1 MIKSMKKKQHHHIV
15 KKLLLTI
22 LCCCLA
28 CGTVASAET
37 PYKTY
42 TVDGYG
48 YVLETQSAYNP
59 LSAITKVGETSFV
72 TPVDMAISK
81 EGNLY
86 IADSGAH
93 VILVSN
99 LEGEQVAVIGEG
111 ILQTPTGVY
120 VTEDGTVYVAD
131 KDAKKVFVFDKAGNV
146 VAEYGKPDSP
156 IYGNNMDFKPIKVVA
171 NKTGTMYII
180 CEGNMN
186 GIVQLSPVEGGSF
199 LGYFGTNYTSLSPF
213 QMLQRLILTD
223 AQRAQMLSNI
233 PSTPTN
239 LHIDESG
246 LIYTVTQGD
255 KDMSLKKLNIAG
267 KNLLDSDPYYADLP
281 AAVTTGNYNNIF
293 VADSDGYIYEYNEE
307 GELLF
312 MFGGRDDGRQRI
324 GLCNKVEAI
333 AVDSADRIYLLDS
346 DKKQIHIFEPTEFTN
361 LLHESLYLFSKGQ
374 YTASKEPL
382 SKVLQMN
389 SMFDYANQ
397 AMGRAYLQEENYTEA
412 LKYFKLAKNFDG
424 YSDAYW
430 EVRNIWIRN
439 YLFPVLAIIVILAA
453 AIHMYRNWKRK
464 KQAGS
469 MEQAGRKES
478 VLAAQLKYSLYF
490 MRHPLDGCYGV
501 KREGKASY
509 LCANILLAAF
519 ILLSIIEKYFSGFLV
534 KTVREGRYDLV
545 TDIGSVLII
554 FIGLTLCNY
563 LVVTI
568 NEGEAFFKEL
578 YCAYAYCLT
587 PFIVM
592 KPFVVII
599 SNVLT
604 YNEVFLITF
613 ANIIMWVWVVV
624 LVLLT
629 IKEIN
634 NFTVGETAK
643 AIALTAFTVLIM
655 ALLISIIY
663 VLFKQV
669 IDFVITVVREVV
681 YRIGN

>member
-1 MIKSMKKKQHHHIV
+1 MKKLRRIFAM
-15 KKLLLTI
+15 LL
-22 LCCCLA
+22 CLVMMA
-28 CGTVASAET
+28 GMTASAET

-59 LSAITKVGETSFV
+59 LAAITKVGETAFV
-72 TPVDMAISK
+72 SPMDMAIGK

-86 IADSGAH
+86 IADAGAH
-93 VILVSN
+93 VILICSRD
-99 LEGEQVAVIGEG
+99 GEQIGSIGEG

-131 KDAKKVFVFDKAGNV
+131 KDAKKVFVFDAQGNV
-146 VAEYGKPDSP
+146 TAEYGKPDSP
-156 IYGNNMDFKPIKVVA
+156 IYGNSMDFKPTKVVA

-213 QMLQRLILTD
+213 QMIQRVILTD

-239 LHIDESG
+239 LHIDDTG

-255 KDMSLKKLNIAG
+255 KETSLKKLNIAG

-281 AAVTTGNYNNIF
+281 AAVTTGNYNNIL
-293 VADSDGYIYEYNEE
+293 VADSDGYIYEYNED

-312 MFGGRDDGRQRI
+312 MFGGRDDGRQRV

-333 AVDSADRIYLLDS
+333 AVDEDDRIYLLDS

-374 YTASKEPL
+374 YTQSKEPL

-397 AMGRAYLQEENYTEA
+397 AMGHAYLQEENYEQA
-412 LKYFKLAKNFDG
+412 LKYFRLAKSFEG
-424 YSDAYW
+424 YSDAFW

-439 YLFPVLAIIVILAA
+439 YLVAAVLAIAAVIVLIRGGKSL
-453 AIHMYRNWKRK
+453 YRK
-464 KQAGS
+464 KYANHPTTQTG
-469 MEQAGRKES
+469 EHILLG
-478 VLAAQLKYSLYF
+478 QLRYSLYF
-490 MRHPLDGCYGV
+490 MRHPMDGCYGV
-501 KREGKASY
+501 KKEGKNSWW
-509 LCANILLAAF
+509 CANILLGTF
-519 ILLSIIEKYFSGFLV
+519 ILISILEKYCSGFLV
-534 KTVREGRYDLV
+534 KTVREGRYDLI
-545 TDIGSVLII
+545 TDIGKVLVI
-554 FIGLTLCNY
+554 FIGLTACNY

-568 NEGEAFFKEL
+568 HEGEGFFKDL

-587 PFIVM
+587 PYIVI
-592 KPFVVII
+592 KPFVILL

-604 YNEVFLITF
+604 YNEVFLISF
-613 ANIIMWVWVVV
+613 ANIIVWTWVVI
-624 LVLLT
+624 LILLT
-629 IKEIN
+629 LKEIN

-643 AIALTAFTVLIM
+643 ALAITAFTVLILT
-655 ALLISIIY
+655 LLVCIIY
-663 VLFKQV
+663 VLFSQV

>member
-1 MIKSMKKKQHHHIV
+1 MKKLRRIFAM
-15 KKLLLTI
+15 LL
-22 LCCCLA
+22 CLVMMA
-28 CGTVASAET
+28 GMTASAET

-59 LSAITKVGETSFV
+59 LAAITKVGETAFV
-72 TPVDMAISK
+72 SPMDMAIGK
-81 EGNLY
+81 DGNLY
-86 IADSGAH
+86 IADAGAH
-93 VILVSN
+93 VILICSRD
-99 LEGEQVAVIGEG
+99 GEQVGSIGEG

-131 KDAKKVFVFDKAGNV
+131 KDAKKVFVFDAQGNV
-146 VAEYGKPDSP
+146 TAEYGKPDSP
-156 IYGNNMDFKPIKVVA
+156 IYGNSMDFKPTKVVA

-213 QMLQRLILTD
+213 QMIQRVILTD

-239 LHIDESG
+239 LHIDDTG

-255 KDMSLKKLNIAG
+255 KETSLKKLNIAG
-267 KNLLDSDPYYADLP
+267 KNLLDSDPYYADLL
-281 AAVTTGNYNNIF
+281 AAVTTGNYNNIL
-293 VADSDGYIYEYNEE
+293 VADSDGYIYEYNED

-312 MFGGRDDGRQRI
+312 MFGGRDDGRQRV

-333 AVDSADRIYLLDS
+333 AVDEDDRIYLLDS

-374 YTASKEPL
+374 YTQSKEPL

-397 AMGRAYLQEENYTEA
+397 AMGHAYLQEENYEQA
-412 LKYFKLAKNFDG
+412 LKYFRLAKSFEG
-424 YSDAYW
+424 YSDAFW

-439 YLFPVLAIIVILAA
+439 YLVAAVLAIAAVIVLIRGGKSL
-453 AIHMYRNWKRK
+453 YRK
-464 KQAGS
+464 KYANRPTTQTG
-469 MEQAGRKES
+469 EHILLG
-478 VLAAQLKYSLYF
+478 QLRYSLYF
-490 MRHPLDGCYGV
+490 MRHPMDGCYGV
-501 KREGKASY
+501 KKEGKNSWW
-509 LCANILLAAF
+509 CANILLGTF
-519 ILLSIIEKYFSGFLV
+519 ILISILEKYCSGFLV
-534 KTVREGRYDLV
+534 KTVREGRYDLI
-545 TDIGSVLII
+545 TDIGKVLVI
-554 FIGLTLCNY
+554 FIGLTACNY

-568 NEGEAFFKEL
+568 HEGEGFFKDL

-587 PFIVM
+587 PYIVI
-592 KPFVVII
+592 KPFVILL

-604 YNEVFLITF
+604 YNEVFLISF
-613 ANIIMWVWVVV
+613 ANIIVWTWVV
-624 LVLLT
+624 
-629 IKEIN
+629 IK
-634 NFTVGETAK
+634 
-643 AIALTAFTVLIM
+643 
-655 ALLISIIY
+655 
-663 VLFKQV
+663 
-669 IDFVITVVREVV
+669 
-681 YRIGN
+681 GNQ

>member
-1 MIKSMKKKQHHHIV
+1 MKKLRRIFAM
-15 KKLLLTI
+15 LL
-22 LCCCLA
+22 CLVMMA
-28 CGTVASAET
+28 GMTVSAET

-42 TVDGYG
+42 TIDGYG

-59 LSAITKVGETSFV
+59 LAAITKVGETAFV
-72 TPVDMAISK
+72 SPMDMAIGK

-86 IADSGAH
+86 IADAGAH
-93 VILVSN
+93 VILICSR
-99 LEGEQVAVIGEG
+99 EGEQVGSIGEG

-131 KDAKKVFVFDKAGNV
+131 KDAKKVFVFDAQGNV
-146 VAEYGKPDSP
+146 TAEYGKPDSP
-156 IYGNNMDFKPIKVVA
+156 IYGNSMDFKPTKVVA

-213 QMLQRLILTD
+213 QMIQRVILTD

-239 LHIDESG
+239 LHIDDTG

-255 KDMSLKKLNIAG
+255 KDTSLKKLNIAG

-281 AAVTTGNYNNIF
+281 AAVSTGNYNNIL
-293 VADSDGYIYEYNEE
+293 VADSDGYIYEYNED

-312 MFGGRDDGRQRI
+312 MFGGRDDGRQRV

-333 AVDSADRIYLLDS
+333 AVDEDDRIYLLDS

-374 YTASKEPL
+374 YTQSKEPL

-397 AMGRAYLQEENYTEA
+397 AMGHAYLQEENYEQA
-412 LKYFKLAKNFDG
+412 LKYFRLAKSFEG
-424 YSDAYW
+424 YSDAFW
-430 EVRNIWIRN
+430 EVRNIWLRN
-439 YLFPVLAIIVILAA
+439 YLVAAVLAIAAVIVLIRGGKSL
-453 AIHMYRNWKRK
+453 YRK
-464 KQAGS
+464 KYADHPATQTG
-469 MEQAGRKES
+469 EHILWG
-478 VLAAQLKYSLYF
+478 QLRYSLYF
-490 MRHPLDGCYGV
+490 MRHPMDGCYGV
-501 KREGKASY
+501 KKEGKNSWW
-509 LCANILLAAF
+509 CANILLGTF
-519 ILLSIIEKYFSGFLV
+519 ILISILEKYCSGFLV
-534 KTVREGRYDLV
+534 KTVREGRYDLI
-545 TDIGSVLII
+545 TDIGKVLVI
-554 FIGLTLCNY
+554 FIGLTACNY

-568 NEGEAFFKEL
+568 NEGEGFFKDL

-587 PFIVM
+587 PYIVI
-592 KPFVVII
+592 KPFVILL

-613 ANIIMWVWVVV
+613 ANIIVWTWVVI
-624 LVLLT
+624 LILLT
-629 IKEIN
+629 LKEIN

-643 AIALTAFTVLIM
+643 ALAITAFTVLILT
-655 ALLISIIY
+655 LLVCIIY
-663 VLFKQV
+663 VLFSQV

>member
-1 MIKSMKKKQHHHIV
+1 MKKLRRIFAM
-15 KKLLLTI
+15 LL
-22 LCCCLA
+22 CLVMMA
-28 CGTVASAET
+28 GMTASAET

-59 LSAITKVGETSFV
+59 LAAITKVGETAFV
-72 TPVDMAISK
+72 SPMDMAIGK
-81 EGNLY
+81 DGNLY
-86 IADSGAH
+86 IADAGAH
-93 VILVSN
+93 VILICSRD
-99 LEGEQVAVIGEG
+99 GEQVGSIGEG

-131 KDAKKVFVFDKAGNV
+131 KDAKKVFVFDAQGNV
-146 VAEYGKPDSP
+146 TAEYGKPDSP
-156 IYGNNMDFKPIKVVA
+156 IYGNSMDFKPTKVVA

-213 QMLQRLILTD
+213 QMIQRVILTD

-239 LHIDESG
+239 LHIDDTG

-255 KDMSLKKLNIAG
+255 KETSLKKLNIAG

-281 AAVTTGNYNNIF
+281 AAVTTGNYNNIL
-293 VADSDGYIYEYNEE
+293 VADSDGYIYEYNED

-312 MFGGRDDGRQRI
+312 MFGGRDDGRQRV

-333 AVDSADRIYLLDS
+333 AVDEDDRIYLLDS

-374 YTASKEPL
+374 YTQSKEPL
-382 SKVLQMN
+382 SKVQQMN

-397 AMGRAYLQEENYTEA
+397 AMGHAYLQEENYEQA
-412 LKYFKLAKNFDG
+412 LKYFRLAKSFEG
-424 YSDAYW
+424 YSDAFW

-439 YLFPVLAIIVILAA
+439 YLVAAVLAIAAVIVLIRGGKSL
-453 AIHMYRNWKRK
+453 YRK
-464 KQAGS
+464 KYANRATTQTG
-469 MEQAGRKES
+469 EHILLG
-478 VLAAQLKYSLYF
+478 QLRYSLYF
-490 MRHPLDGCYGV
+490 MRHPMDGCYGV
-501 KREGKASY
+501 KKEGKNSWW
-509 LCANILLAAF
+509 CANILLGTF
-519 ILLSIIEKYFSGFLV
+519 ILISILEKYCSGFLV
-534 KTVREGRYDLV
+534 KTVREGRYDLI
-545 TDIGSVLII
+545 TDIGKVLVI
-554 FIGLTLCNY
+554 FIGLTACNY

-568 NEGEAFFKEL
+568 HEGEGFFKDL

-587 PFIVM
+587 PYIVI
-592 KPFVVII
+592 KPFVILL

-604 YNEVFLITF
+604 YNEVFLISF
-613 ANIIMWVWVVV
+613 ANIIVWTWVVI
-624 LVLLT
+624 LILLT
-629 IKEIN
+629 LKEIN

-643 AIALTAFTVLIM
+643 ALAITAFTVLILT
-655 ALLISIIY
+655 LLACIIY
-663 VLFKQV
+663 VLFSQV

>member
-1 MIKSMKKKQHHHIV
+1 MKKLRRIFV
-15 KKLLLTI
+15 MLL
-22 LCCCLA
+22 CLVMMA
-28 CGTVASAET
+28 GMTASAET

-42 TVDGYG
+42 TIDGYG

-59 LSAITKVGETSFV
+59 LAAITKVGETAFV
-72 TPVDMAISK
+72 SPMDMAIGK

-86 IADSGAH
+86 IADAGAH
-93 VILVSN
+93 VILICSRD
-99 LEGEQVAVIGEG
+99 GEQIGSIGEG

-131 KDAKKVFVFDKAGNV
+131 KDAKKVFVFDAQGNV
-146 VAEYGKPDSP
+146 TAEYGKPDSP
-156 IYGNNMDFKPIKVVA
+156 IYGNSMDFKPTKVVA

-213 QMLQRLILTD
+213 QMIQRVILTD

-239 LHIDESG
+239 LHIDDTG

-255 KDMSLKKLNIAG
+255 KDTSLKKLNIAG

-281 AAVTTGNYNNIF
+281 AAVTTGNYNNIL
-293 VADSDGYIYEYNEE
+293 VADSDGYIYEYNED

-312 MFGGRDDGRQRI
+312 MFGGRDDGRQRV

-333 AVDSADRIYLLDS
+333 AVDEDDRIYLLDS

-374 YTASKEPL
+374 YTQSKEPL

-397 AMGRAYLQEENYTEA
+397 AMGHAYLQEENYEQA
-412 LKYFKLAKNFDG
+412 LKYFRLAKSFEG
-424 YSDAYW
+424 YSDAFW

-439 YLFPVLAIIVILAA
+439 YLVAAVLAIAAVIVLIRGGKSL
-453 AIHMYRNWKRK
+453 YRK
-464 KQAGS
+464 KYADHPATQTG
-469 MEQAGRKES
+469 EHILWG
-478 VLAAQLKYSLYF
+478 QLRYSLYF
-490 MRHPLDGCYGV
+490 MRHPMDGCYGV
-501 KREGKASY
+501 KKEGKNSWW
-509 LCANILLAAF
+509 CANILLGTF
-519 ILLSIIEKYFSGFLV
+519 VLISILEKYCSGFLV
-534 KTVREGRYDLV
+534 KTVREGRYDLI
-545 TDIGSVLII
+545 TDIGKVLVI
-554 FIGLTLCNY
+554 FIGLTACNY

-568 NEGEAFFKEL
+568 NEGEGFFKDL

-587 PFIVM
+587 PYIVI
-592 KPFVVII
+592 KPFVILL

-613 ANIIMWVWVVV
+613 ANIIVWTWVVI
-624 LVLLT
+624 LILLT
-629 IKEIN
+629 LKEIN

-643 AIALTAFTVLIM
+643 ALAITAFTVLILT
-655 ALLISIIY
+655 LLVCIIY
-663 VLFKQV
+663 VLFSQV

>member
-1 MIKSMKKKQHHHIV
+1 MKKLRRIFAM
-15 KKLLLTI
+15 LL
-22 LCCCLA
+22 CLVMMA
-28 CGTVASAET
+28 GMTASAET

-59 LSAITKVGETSFV
+59 LAAITKVGETAFV
-72 TPVDMAISK
+72 SPMDMAIGK
-81 EGNLY
+81 DGNLY
-86 IADSGAH
+86 IADAGAH
-93 VILVSN
+93 VILICSRD
-99 LEGEQVAVIGEG
+99 GEQVGSIGEG

-131 KDAKKVFVFDKAGNV
+131 KDAKKVFVFDAQGNV
-146 VAEYGKPDSP
+146 TAEYGKPDSP
-156 IYGNNMDFKPIKVVA
+156 IYGNSMDFKPTKVVA

-213 QMLQRLILTD
+213 QMIQRVILTD

-239 LHIDESG
+239 LHIDDTG

-255 KDMSLKKLNIAG
+255 KETSLKKLNIAG

-281 AAVTTGNYNNIF
+281 AAVTTGNYNNIL
-293 VADSDGYIYEYNEE
+293 VADSDGYIYEYNED

-312 MFGGRDDGRQRI
+312 MFGGRDDGRQRV

-333 AVDSADRIYLLDS
+333 AVDEDDRIYLLDS

-374 YTASKEPL
+374 YTQSKEPL

-397 AMGRAYLQEENYTEA
+397 AMGHAYIQEENYEQA
-412 LKYFKLAKNFDG
+412 LKYFRLAKSFEG
-424 YSDAYW
+424 YSDAFW

-439 YLFPVLAIIVILAA
+439 YLVAAVLAIAAVIVLIRGGKSL
-453 AIHMYRNWKRK
+453 YRK
-464 KQAGS
+464 KYANRPTTQTG
-469 MEQAGRKES
+469 EHILLG
-478 VLAAQLKYSLYF
+478 QLRYSLYF
-490 MRHPLDGCYGV
+490 MRHPMDGCYGV
-501 KREGKASY
+501 KKEGKNSWW
-509 LCANILLAAF
+509 CANILLGTF
-519 ILLSIIEKYFSGFLV
+519 ILISILEKYCSGFLV
-534 KTVREGRYDLV
+534 KTVREGRYDLI
-545 TDIGSVLII
+545 TDIGKVLVI
-554 FIGLTLCNY
+554 FIGLTACNY

-568 NEGEAFFKEL
+568 HEGEGFFKDL

-587 PFIVM
+587 PYIVI
-592 KPFVVII
+592 KPFVILL

-604 YNEVFLITF
+604 YNEVFLISF
-613 ANIIMWVWVVV
+613 ANIIVWTWVVI
-624 LVLLT
+624 LILLT
-629 IKEIN
+629 LKEIN

-643 AIALTAFTVLIM
+643 ALAITAFTVLILT
-655 ALLISIIY
+655 LLVCIIY
-663 VLFKQV
+663 VLFSQV

>member
-1 MIKSMKKKQHHHIV
+1 MKKIRRIFAM
-15 KKLLLTI
+15 LL
-22 LCCCLA
+22 CLVMMA
-28 CGTVASAET
+28 GMTASAET

-59 LSAITKVGETSFV
+59 LAAITKVGETAFV
-72 TPVDMAISK
+72 SPMDMAIGK

-86 IADSGAH
+86 IADAGAH
-93 VILVSN
+93 VILICSRD
-99 LEGEQVAVIGEG
+99 GEQVGTIGEG

-131 KDAKKVFVFDKAGNV
+131 KDAKKVFVFDAQGNV
-146 VAEYGKPDSP
+146 TAEYGKPDSP
-156 IYGNNMDFKPIKVVA
+156 IYGNSMDFKPTKVVA

-213 QMLQRLILTD
+213 QMIQRVILTD

-239 LHIDESG
+239 LHIDDTG

-255 KDMSLKKLNIAG
+255 KETSLKKLNIAG

-281 AAVTTGNYNNIF
+281 AAVTTGNYNNIL
-293 VADSDGYIYEYNEE
+293 VADSDGYIYEYNED

-312 MFGGRDDGRQRI
+312 MFGGRDDGRQRV

-333 AVDSADRIYLLDS
+333 AVDEDDRIYLLDS

-361 LLHESLYLFSKGQ
+361 LLHEALYLFSKGQ
-374 YTASKEPL
+374 YTQSKEPL

-397 AMGRAYLQEENYTEA
+397 AMGHAYLQEENYEQA
-412 LKYFKLAKNFDG
+412 LKYFRLAKSFEG
-424 YSDAYW
+424 YSDAFW

-439 YLFPVLAIIVILAA
+439 YLVAAVLVIAAVIVLIRGGKSL
-453 AIHMYRNWKRK
+453 YRK
-464 KQAGS
+464 KYANRPTTQTG
-469 MEQAGRKES
+469 EHILLG
-478 VLAAQLKYSLYF
+478 QLRYSLYF
-490 MRHPLDGCYGV
+490 MRHPMDGCYGV
-501 KREGKASY
+501 KKEGKNSWW
-509 LCANILLAAF
+509 CANILLGTF
-519 ILLSIIEKYFSGFLV
+519 ILISILEKYCSGFLV
-534 KTVREGRYDLV
+534 KTVREGRYDLI
-545 TDIGSVLII
+545 TDIGKVLVI
-554 FIGLTLCNY
+554 FIGLTACNY

-568 NEGEAFFKEL
+568 HEGEGFFKDL

-587 PFIVM
+587 PYIVI
-592 KPFVVII
+592 KPFVILL

-604 YNEVFLITF
+604 YNEVFLISF
-613 ANIIMWVWVVV
+613 ANIIVWTWVVI
-624 LVLLT
+624 LILLT
-629 IKEIN
+629 LKEIN

-643 AIALTAFTVLIM
+643 ALAITAFTVLILT
-655 ALLISIIY
+655 LLVCIIY
-663 VLFKQV
+663 VLFSQV

>member
-1 MIKSMKKKQHHHIV
+1 MKKLRRIFAM
-15 KKLLLTI
+15 LL
-22 LCCCLA
+22 CLVMMA
-28 CGTVASAET
+28 GMTASAET

-59 LSAITKVGETSFV
+59 LATITKVGETAFV
-72 TPVDMAISK
+72 SPMDMAIGK
-81 EGNLY
+81 DGNLY
-86 IADSGAH
+86 IADAGAH
-93 VILVSN
+93 VILICSRD
-99 LEGEQVAVIGEG
+99 GEQVGTIGEG

-131 KDAKKVFVFDKAGNV
+131 KDAKKVFVFDAQGNV
-146 VAEYGKPDSP
+146 TAEYGKPDSP
-156 IYGNNMDFKPIKVVA
+156 IYGNSMDFKPTKVVA

-213 QMLQRLILTD
+213 QMIQRVILTD

-239 LHIDESG
+239 LHIDDTG

-255 KDMSLKKLNIAG
+255 KETSLKKLNIAG

-281 AAVTTGNYNNIF
+281 AAVTTGNYNNIL
-293 VADSDGYIYEYNEE
+293 VADSDGYIYEYNED

-312 MFGGRDDGRQRI
+312 MFGGRDDGRQRV

-333 AVDSADRIYLLDS
+333 AVDEDDRIYLLDS

-374 YTASKEPL
+374 YTQSKEPL

-397 AMGRAYLQEENYTEA
+397 AMGHAYLQEENYEQA
-412 LKYFKLAKNFDG
+412 LKYFRLAKSFEG
-424 YSDAYW
+424 YSDAFW

-439 YLFPVLAIIVILAA
+439 YLVAAVLAIAAVIVLIRGGKSL
-453 AIHMYRNWKRK
+453 YRK
-464 KQAGS
+464 KYANRPTTQTG
-469 MEQAGRKES
+469 EHILLG
-478 VLAAQLKYSLYF
+478 QLRYSLYF
-490 MRHPLDGCYGV
+490 MRHPMDGCYGV
-501 KREGKASY
+501 KKEGKNSWW
-509 LCANILLAAF
+509 CANILLGTF
-519 ILLSIIEKYFSGFLV
+519 ILISILEKYCSGFLV
-534 KTVREGRYDLV
+534 KTVREGRYDLI
-545 TDIGSVLII
+545 TDIGKVLVI
-554 FIGLTLCNY
+554 FIGLTACNY

-568 NEGEAFFKEL
+568 HEGEGFFKDL

-587 PFIVM
+587 PYIVI
-592 KPFVVII
+592 KPFVILL

-604 YNEVFLITF
+604 YNEVFLISF
-613 ANIIMWVWVVV
+613 ANIIVWTWVVI
-624 LVLLT
+624 LILLT
-629 IKEIN
+629 LKEIN

-643 AIALTAFTVLIM
+643 ALAITAFTVLILT
-655 ALLISIIY
+655 LLVCIIY
-663 VLFKQV
+663 VLFSQV

>member
-1 MIKSMKKKQHHHIV
+1 MKKIRRIFAM
-15 KKLLLTI
+15 LL
-22 LCCCLA
+22 CLVMMA
-28 CGTVASAET
+28 GMTASAET

-59 LSAITKVGETSFV
+59 LAAITKVGETAFV
-72 TPVDMAISK
+72 SPMDMAIGK

-86 IADSGAH
+86 IADAGAH
-93 VILVSN
+93 VILICSRD
-99 LEGEQVAVIGEG
+99 GEQVGTIGEG

-131 KDAKKVFVFDKAGNV
+131 KDAKKVFVFDAQGNV
-146 VAEYGKPDSP
+146 TAEYGKPDSP
-156 IYGNNMDFKPIKVVA
+156 IYGNSMDFKPTKVVA

-213 QMLQRLILTD
+213 QMIQRVILTD

-239 LHIDESG
+239 LHIDDTG

-255 KDMSLKKLNIAG
+255 KETSLKKLNIAG

-281 AAVTTGNYNNIF
+281 AAVTTGNYNNIL
-293 VADSDGYIYEYNEE
+293 VADSDGYIYEYNED

-312 MFGGRDDGRQRI
+312 MFGGRDDGRQRV

-333 AVDSADRIYLLDS
+333 AVDEDDRIYLLDS

-374 YTASKEPL
+374 YTQSKEPL

-397 AMGRAYLQEENYTEA
+397 AMGHAYLQEENYEQA
-412 LKYFKLAKNFDG
+412 LKYFRLAKSFEG
-424 YSDAYW
+424 YSDAFW

-439 YLFPVLAIIVILAA
+439 YLVAAVLAIAAVIVLIRGGKSL
-453 AIHMYRNWKRK
+453 YRK
-464 KQAGS
+464 KYANRPTTQTG
-469 MEQAGRKES
+469 EHILLG
-478 VLAAQLKYSLYF
+478 QLRYSLYF
-490 MRHPLDGCYGV
+490 MRHPMDGCYGV
-501 KREGKASY
+501 KKEGKNSWW
-509 LCANILLAAF
+509 CANILLGTF
-519 ILLSIIEKYFSGFLV
+519 ILISILEKYCSGFLV
-534 KTVREGRYDLV
+534 KTVREGRYDLI
-545 TDIGSVLII
+545 TDIGKVLVI
-554 FIGLTLCNY
+554 FIGLTACNY

-568 NEGEAFFKEL
+568 HEGEGFFKDL

-587 PFIVM
+587 PYIVI
-592 KPFVVII
+592 KPFVILL

-604 YNEVFLITF
+604 YNEVFLISF
-613 ANIIMWVWVVV
+613 ANIIVWTWVVI
-624 LVLLT
+624 LILLT
-629 IKEIN
+629 LKEIN

-643 AIALTAFTVLIM
+643 ALAITAFTVLILT
-655 ALLISIIY
+655 LLVCIIY
-663 VLFKQV
+663 VLFSQV

>member
-1 MIKSMKKKQHHHIV
+1 MKKLRRIFAM
-15 KKLLLTI
+15 LL
-22 LCCCLA
+22 CLVMMA
-28 CGTVASAET
+28 GMTASAET

-59 LSAITKVGETSFV
+59 LAAITKVGETAFV
-72 TPVDMAISK
+72 SPMDMAIGK
-81 EGNLY
+81 DGNLY
-86 IADSGAH
+86 IADAGAH
-93 VILVSN
+93 VILICSRD
-99 LEGEQVAVIGEG
+99 GEQVGSIGEG

-131 KDAKKVFVFDKAGNV
+131 KDAQKVFVFDAQGNV
-146 VAEYGKPDSP
+146 TAEYGKPDSP
-156 IYGNNMDFKPIKVVA
+156 IYGNSMDFKPTKVVA

-213 QMLQRLILTD
+213 QMIQRVILTD

-239 LHIDESG
+239 LHIDDTG

-255 KDMSLKKLNIAG
+255 KETSLKKLNIAG

-281 AAVTTGNYNNIF
+281 AAVTTGNYNNIL
-293 VADSDGYIYEYNEE
+293 VADSDGYIYEYNED

-312 MFGGRDDGRQRI
+312 MFGGRDDGRQRV

-333 AVDSADRIYLLDS
+333 AVDEDDRIYLLDS

-374 YTASKEPL
+374 YTQSKEPL

-397 AMGRAYLQEENYTEA
+397 AMGHAYLQEENYEQA
-412 LKYFKLAKNFDG
+412 LKYFRLAKSFEG
-424 YSDAYW
+424 YSDAFW

-439 YLFPVLAIIVILAA
+439 YLVAAVLAIAAVIVLIRGGKSL
-453 AIHMYRNWKRK
+453 YRK
-464 KQAGS
+464 KYANRPTTQTG
-469 MEQAGRKES
+469 EHILLG
-478 VLAAQLKYSLYF
+478 QLRYSLYF
-490 MRHPLDGCYGV
+490 MRHPMDGCYGV
-501 KREGKASY
+501 KKEGKNSWW
-509 LCANILLAAF
+509 CANILLGTF
-519 ILLSIIEKYFSGFLV
+519 ILISILEKYCSGFLV
-534 KTVREGRYDLV
+534 KTVREGRYDLI
-545 TDIGSVLII
+545 TDIGKVLVI
-554 FIGLTLCNY
+554 FIGLTACNY

-568 NEGEAFFKEL
+568 HEGEGFFKDL

-587 PFIVM
+587 PYIVI
-592 KPFVVII
+592 KPFVILL

-604 YNEVFLITF
+604 YNEVFLISF
-613 ANIIMWVWVVV
+613 ANIIVWTWVVI
-624 LVLLT
+624 LILLT
-629 IKEIN
+629 LKEIN

-643 AIALTAFTVLIM
+643 ALAITAFTVLILT
-655 ALLISIIY
+655 LLVCIIY
-663 VLFKQV
+663 VLFSQV

>member
-1 MIKSMKKKQHHHIV
+1 MKKLRRIFAM
-15 KKLLLTI
+15 LL
-22 LCCCLA
+22 CLVMMA
-28 CGTVASAET
+28 GMTASAET

-59 LSAITKVGETSFV
+59 LAAITKVGETAFV
-72 TPVDMAISK
+72 SPMDMAIGK
-81 EGNLY
+81 DGNLY
-86 IADSGAH
+86 IADAGAH
-93 VILVSN
+93 VILICSRD
-99 LEGEQVAVIGEG
+99 GEQVGSIGEG
-111 ILQTPTGVY
+111 VLQTPTGVY

-131 KDAKKVFVFDKAGNV
+131 KDAKKVFVFDAQGNV
-146 VAEYGKPDSP
+146 TAEYGKPDSP
-156 IYGNNMDFKPIKVVA
+156 IYGNSMDFKPTKVVA

-213 QMLQRLILTD
+213 QMIQRVILTD

-239 LHIDESG
+239 LHIDDTG

-255 KDMSLKKLNIAG
+255 KETSLKKLNIAG

-281 AAVTTGNYNNIF
+281 AAVTTGNYNNIL
-293 VADSDGYIYEYNEE
+293 VADSDGYIYEYNED

-312 MFGGRDDGRQRI
+312 MFGGRDDGRQRV

-333 AVDSADRIYLLDS
+333 AVDEDDRIYLLDS

-374 YTASKEPL
+374 YTQSKEPL

-397 AMGRAYLQEENYTEA
+397 AMGHAYLQEENYEQA
-412 LKYFKLAKNFDG
+412 LKYFRLAKSFEG
-424 YSDAYW
+424 YSDAFW

-439 YLFPVLAIIVILAA
+439 YLVAAVLAIAAVIVLIRAGKSL
-453 AIHMYRNWKRK
+453 YRK
-464 KQAGS
+464 KYANRPTTQTG
-469 MEQAGRKES
+469 EHILLG
-478 VLAAQLKYSLYF
+478 QLRYSLYF
-490 MRHPLDGCYGV
+490 MRHPMDGCYGV
-501 KREGKASY
+501 KKEGKNSWW
-509 LCANILLAAF
+509 CANILLGTF
-519 ILLSIIEKYFSGFLV
+519 ILFSILEKYCSGFLV
-534 KTVREGRYDLV
+534 KTVREGRYDLI
-545 TDIGSVLII
+545 TDIGKVLVI
-554 FIGLTLCNY
+554 FIGLTACNY

-568 NEGEAFFKEL
+568 HEGEGFFKDL

-587 PFIVM
+587 PYIVI
-592 KPFVVII
+592 KPFVILL

-604 YNEVFLITF
+604 YNEVFLISF
-613 ANIIMWVWVVV
+613 ANIIVWTWVVI
-624 LVLLT
+624 LILLT
-629 IKEIN
+629 LKEIN

-643 AIALTAFTVLIM
+643 ALAITAFTVLILT
-655 ALLISIIY
+655 LLVCIIY
-663 VLFKQV
+663 VLFSQV

>member
-1 MIKSMKKKQHHHIV
+1 MKKLRRIFV
-15 KKLLLTI
+15 MLL
-22 LCCCLA
+22 CLVMMA
-28 CGTVASAET
+28 GMTASAET

-42 TVDGYG
+42 TIDGYG

-59 LSAITKVGETSFV
+59 LAAITKVGETAFV
-72 TPVDMAISK
+72 SPMDMAIGK

-86 IADSGAH
+86 IADAGAH
-93 VILVSN
+93 VILICSR
-99 LEGEQVAVIGEG
+99 EGEQVGSIGEG

-131 KDAKKVFVFDKAGNV
+131 KDAKKVFVFDAQGNV
-146 VAEYGKPDSP
+146 TAEYGKPDSP
-156 IYGNNMDFKPIKVVA
+156 IYGNSMDFKPTKVVA

-213 QMLQRLILTD
+213 QMIQRVILTD

-239 LHIDESG
+239 LHIDDTG

-255 KDMSLKKLNIAG
+255 KDTSLKKLNIAG

-281 AAVTTGNYNNIF
+281 AAVTTGNYNNIL
-293 VADSDGYIYEYNEE
+293 VADSDGYIYEYNED

-312 MFGGRDDGRQRI
+312 MFGGRDDGRQRV

-333 AVDSADRIYLLDS
+333 VVDEDDRIYLLDS

-374 YTASKEPL
+374 YTQSKEPL

-397 AMGRAYLQEENYTEA
+397 AMGHAYLQEENYEQA
-412 LKYFKLAKNFDG
+412 LKYFRLAKSFEG
-424 YSDAYW
+424 YSDAFW

-439 YLFPVLAIIVILAA
+439 YLVAAVLAITAVVVLIRGGKSL
-453 AIHMYRNWKRK
+453 YRK
-464 KQAGS
+464 KYADHPATQTG
-469 MEQAGRKES
+469 EHILWG
-478 VLAAQLKYSLYF
+478 QLRYSLYF
-490 MRHPLDGCYGV
+490 MRHPMDGCYGV
-501 KREGKASY
+501 KKEGKNSWW
-509 LCANILLAAF
+509 CANILLGTF
-519 ILLSIIEKYFSGFLV
+519 ILISILEKYCSGFLV
-534 KTVREGRYDLV
+534 KTVREGRYDLI
-545 TDIGSVLII
+545 TDIGKVLVI
-554 FIGLTLCNY
+554 FIGLTACNY

-568 NEGEAFFKEL
+568 NEGEGFFKDL

-587 PFIVM
+587 PYIVI
-592 KPFVVII
+592 KPFVILL

-613 ANIIMWVWVVV
+613 ANIIVWTWVVI
-624 LVLLT
+624 LILLT
-629 IKEIN
+629 LKEIN

-643 AIALTAFTVLIM
+643 ALAITAFTVLILT
-655 ALLISIIY
+655 LLVCIIY
-663 VLFKQV
+663 VLFSQV

-681 YRIGN
+681 Y

>member
-1 MIKSMKKKQHHHIV
+1 MKKLRRIFAM
-15 KKLLLTI
+15 LL
-22 LCCCLA
+22 CLVMMA
-28 CGTVASAET
+28 GMTASAET

-59 LSAITKVGETSFV
+59 LAAITKVGETAFV
-72 TPVDMAISK
+72 SPMDMAIGK
-81 EGNLY
+81 DGNLY
-86 IADSGAH
+86 IADAGAH
-93 VILVSN
+93 VILICSRD
-99 LEGEQVAVIGEG
+99 GEQVGSIGEG
-111 ILQTPTGVY
+111 VLQTPTGVY

-131 KDAKKVFVFDKAGNV
+131 KDAKKVFVFDAQGNV
-146 VAEYGKPDSP
+146 TAEYGKPDSP
-156 IYGNNMDFKPIKVVA
+156 IYGNSMDFKPTKVVA

-213 QMLQRLILTD
+213 QMIQRVILTD

-239 LHIDESG
+239 LHIDDTG

-255 KDMSLKKLNIAG
+255 KETSLKKLNIAG

-281 AAVTTGNYNNIF
+281 AAVTTGNYNNIL
-293 VADSDGYIYEYNEE
+293 VADSDGYIYEYNED

-312 MFGGRDDGRQRI
+312 MFGGRDDGRQRV

-333 AVDSADRIYLLDS
+333 AVDEDDRIYLLDS

-374 YTASKEPL
+374 YTQSKEPL

-397 AMGRAYLQEENYTEA
+397 AMGHAYLQEENYEQA
-412 LKYFKLAKNFDG
+412 LKYFRLAKSFEG
-424 YSDAYW
+424 YSDAFW

-439 YLFPVLAIIVILAA
+439 YLVAAVLAIAAVIVLIRGGKSL
-453 AIHMYRNWKRK
+453 YRK
-464 KQAGS
+464 KYANRPTTQTG
-469 MEQAGRKES
+469 EHILLG
-478 VLAAQLKYSLYF
+478 QLRYSLYF
-490 MRHPLDGCYGV
+490 MRHPMDGCYGV
-501 KREGKASY
+501 KKEGKNSWW
-509 LCANILLAAF
+509 CANILLGTF
-519 ILLSIIEKYFSGFLV
+519 ILFSILEKYCSGFLV
-534 KTVREGRYDLV
+534 KTVREGRYDLI
-545 TDIGSVLII
+545 TDIGKVLVI
-554 FIGLTLCNY
+554 FIGLTACNY

-568 NEGEAFFKEL
+568 HEGEGFFKDL

-587 PFIVM
+587 PYIVI
-592 KPFVVII
+592 KPFVILL

-604 YNEVFLITF
+604 YNEVFLISF
-613 ANIIMWVWVVV
+613 ANIIVWTWVVI
-624 LVLLT
+624 LILLT
-629 IKEIN
+629 LKEIN

-643 AIALTAFTVLIM
+643 ALAITAFTVLILT
-655 ALLISIIY
+655 LLVCIIY
-663 VLFKQV
+663 VLFSQV

>member
-1 MIKSMKKKQHHHIV
+1 MKKLRRIFAM
-15 KKLLLTI
+15 LL
-22 LCCCLA
+22 CLVMMA
-28 CGTVASAET
+28 GMTASAET

-59 LSAITKVGETSFV
+59 LAAITKVGETAFV
-72 TPVDMAISK
+72 SPMDMAIGK
-81 EGNLY
+81 DGNLY
-86 IADSGAH
+86 IADAGAH
-93 VILVSN
+93 VILICSRD
-99 LEGEQVAVIGEG
+99 GEQVGSIGEG

-131 KDAKKVFVFDKAGNV
+131 KDAKKVFVFDAQGNV
-146 VAEYGKPDSP
+146 TVEYGKPDSP
-156 IYGNNMDFKPIKVVA
+156 IYGNSMDFKPTKVVA

-213 QMLQRLILTD
+213 QMIQRVILTD

-239 LHIDESG
+239 LHIDDTG

-255 KDMSLKKLNIAG
+255 KETSLKKLNIAG

-281 AAVTTGNYNNIF
+281 AAVTTGNYNNIL
-293 VADSDGYIYEYNEE
+293 VADSDGYIYEYNED

-312 MFGGRDDGRQRI
+312 MFGGRDDGRQRV

-333 AVDSADRIYLLDS
+333 AVDEDDRIYLLDS

-374 YTASKEPL
+374 YTQSKEPL

-397 AMGRAYLQEENYTEA
+397 AMGHAYLQEENYEQA
-412 LKYFKLAKNFDG
+412 LKYFRLAKSFEG
-424 YSDAYW
+424 YSDAFW

-439 YLFPVLAIIVILAA
+439 YLVAAVLAIAVVIVLIRGGKSL
-453 AIHMYRNWKRK
+453 YRK
-464 KQAGS
+464 KYANRPTTQTG
-469 MEQAGRKES
+469 EHILLG
-478 VLAAQLKYSLYF
+478 QLRYSLYF
-490 MRHPLDGCYGV
+490 MRHPMDGCYGV
-501 KREGKASY
+501 KKEDKNSWW
-509 LCANILLAAF
+509 CANILLGTF
-519 ILLSIIEKYFSGFLV
+519 ILISILEKYCSGFLV
-534 KTVREGRYDLV
+534 KTVREGRYDLI
-545 TDIGSVLII
+545 TDIGKVLVI
-554 FIGLTLCNY
+554 FIGLTACNY

-568 NEGEAFFKEL
+568 HEGEGFFKDL

-587 PFIVM
+587 PYIVI
-592 KPFVVII
+592 KPFVILL

-604 YNEVFLITF
+604 YNEVFLISF
-613 ANIIMWVWVVV
+613 ANIIVWTWVV
-624 LVLLT
+624 LLILLT
-629 IKEIN
+629 LKEIN

-643 AIALTAFTVLIM
+643 ALAITAFTVLILT
-655 ALLISIIY
+655 LLVCIIY
-663 VLFKQV
+663 VLFSQV

>member
-1 MIKSMKKKQHHHIV
+1 MKKLRRIFAM
-15 KKLLLTI
+15 LL
-22 LCCCLA
+22 CLVMMA
-28 CGTVASAET
+28 GMTASAET

-59 LSAITKVGETSFV
+59 LAAITKVGETAFV
-72 TPVDMAISK
+72 SPMDMAIGK
-81 EGNLY
+81 DGNLY
-86 IADSGAH
+86 IADAGAH
-93 VILVSN
+93 VILICSRD
-99 LEGEQVAVIGEG
+99 GEQVGSIGEG

-120 VTEDGTVYVAD
+120 VTEDGTVYAAD
-131 KDAKKVFVFDKAGNV
+131 KDAKKVFVFDAQGNV
-146 VAEYGKPDSP
+146 TVEYGKPDSP
-156 IYGNNMDFKPIKVVA
+156 IYGNSMDFKPTKVVA

-213 QMLQRLILTD
+213 QMIQRVILTD

-239 LHIDESG
+239 LHIDDTG

-255 KDMSLKKLNIAG
+255 KETSLKKLNIAG

-281 AAVTTGNYNNIF
+281 AAVTTGNYNNIL
-293 VADSDGYIYEYNEE
+293 VADSDGYIYEYNED

-312 MFGGRDDGRQRI
+312 MFGGRDDGRQRV

-333 AVDSADRIYLLDS
+333 AVDEDDRIYLLDS

-374 YTASKEPL
+374 YTQSKEPL

-397 AMGRAYLQEENYTEA
+397 AMGHAYLQEENYEQA
-412 LKYFKLAKNFDG
+412 LKYFRLAKSFEG
-424 YSDAYW
+424 YSDAFW

-439 YLFPVLAIIVILAA
+439 YLVAAVLAIAAVIVLIRGGKSL
-453 AIHMYRNWKRK
+453 YRK
-464 KQAGS
+464 KYANRPTTQTG
-469 MEQAGRKES
+469 EHILLG
-478 VLAAQLKYSLYF
+478 QLRYSLYF
-490 MRHPLDGCYGV
+490 MRHPMDGCYGV
-501 KREGKASY
+501 KKEGKNSWW
-509 LCANILLAAF
+509 CANILLGTF
-519 ILLSIIEKYFSGFLV
+519 ILISILEKYCSGFLV
-534 KTVREGRYDLV
+534 KTVREGRYDLI
-545 TDIGSVLII
+545 TDIGKVLVI
-554 FIGLTLCNY
+554 FIGLTACNY

-568 NEGEAFFKEL
+568 HEGEGFFKDL

-587 PFIVM
+587 PYIVI
-592 KPFVVII
+592 KPFVILL

-604 YNEVFLITF
+604 YNEVFLISF
-613 ANIIMWVWVVV
+613 ANIIVWTWVVI
-624 LVLLT
+624 LILLT
-629 IKEIN
+629 LKEIN

-643 AIALTAFTVLIM
+643 ALAITAFTVLILT
-655 ALLISIIY
+655 LLVCIIY
-663 VLFKQV
+663 VLFSQV

>member
-1 MIKSMKKKQHHHIV
+1 MKKLRRIFAM
-15 KKLLLTI
+15 LL
-22 LCCCLA
+22 CLVMMA
-28 CGTVASAET
+28 GMTASAET

-59 LSAITKVGETSFV
+59 LAAITKVGETAFV
-72 TPVDMAISK
+72 APMDMAIGK
-81 EGNLY
+81 DGNLY
-86 IADSGAH
+86 IADAGAH
-93 VILVSN
+93 VILICSRD
-99 LEGEQVAVIGEG
+99 GEQVGSIGEG

-120 VTEDGTVYVAD
+120 VTEEGTVYVAD
-131 KDAKKVFVFDKAGNV
+131 KDAKKVFVFDAQGNV
-146 VAEYGKPDSP
+146 TAEYGKPDSP
-156 IYGNNMDFKPIKVVA
+156 IYGNSMDFKPTKVVA

-213 QMLQRLILTD
+213 QMIQRVILTD

-239 LHIDESG
+239 LHIDDTG

-255 KDMSLKKLNIAG
+255 KETSLKKLNIAG

-281 AAVTTGNYNNIF
+281 AAVSTGNYNNIL
-293 VADSDGYIYEYNEE
+293 VADSDGYIYEYNED

-312 MFGGRDDGRQRI
+312 MFGGRDDGRQRV

-333 AVDSADRIYLLDS
+333 AVDEDDRIYLLDS

-374 YTASKEPL
+374 YTQSKEPL

-397 AMGRAYLQEENYTEA
+397 AMGHAYLQEENYEQA
-412 LKYFKLAKNFDG
+412 LKYFRLAKSFEG
-424 YSDAYW
+424 YSDAFW

-439 YLFPVLAIIVILAA
+439 YLVAAVLAIAAVIVLIRGGKSL
-453 AIHMYRNWKRK
+453 YRK
-464 KQAGS
+464 KYANHPTTQTG
-469 MEQAGRKES
+469 EHILLG
-478 VLAAQLKYSLYF
+478 QLRYSLYF
-490 MRHPLDGCYGV
+490 MRHPMDGCYGV
-501 KREGKASY
+501 KKEGKNSWW
-509 LCANILLAAF
+509 CANILLGTF
-519 ILLSIIEKYFSGFLV
+519 ILISILEKYCSGFLV
-534 KTVREGRYDLV
+534 KTVREGRYDLI
-545 TDIGSVLII
+545 TDIGKVLVI
-554 FIGLTLCNY
+554 FIGLTACNY

-568 NEGEAFFKEL
+568 NEGEGFFKDL

-587 PFIVM
+587 HYIVI
-592 KPFVVII
+592 KPFVILL

-604 YNEVFLITF
+604 YNEVFLISF
-613 ANIIMWVWVVV
+613 ANIIVWTWVVI
-624 LVLLT
+624 LILLT
-629 IKEIN
+629 LKEIN

-643 AIALTAFTVLIM
+643 ALAITAFTVLILT
-655 ALLISIIY
+655 LLVCIIY
-663 VLFKQV
+663 VLFSQV

>member
-1 MIKSMKKKQHHHIV
+1 MKKLRRIFAM
-15 KKLLLTI
+15 LL
-22 LCCCLA
+22 CLVMMA
-28 CGTVASAET
+28 GMTASAET

-59 LSAITKVGETSFV
+59 LAAITKVGETAFV
-72 TPVDMAISK
+72 SPMDMAIGK
-81 EGNLY
+81 DGNLY
-86 IADSGAH
+86 IADAGAH
-93 VILVSN
+93 VILICSRD
-99 LEGEQVAVIGEG
+99 GEQVGSIGEG

-131 KDAKKVFVFDKAGNV
+131 KDAKKVFVFDAQGNV
-146 VAEYGKPDSP
+146 TAEYGKPDSP
-156 IYGNNMDFKPIKVVA
+156 IYGNSMDFKPTKVVA

-213 QMLQRLILTD
+213 QMIQRVILTD

-239 LHIDESG
+239 LHIDDTG

-255 KDMSLKKLNIAG
+255 KETSLKKLNIAG

-281 AAVTTGNYNNIF
+281 AAVTTGNYNNIL
-293 VADSDGYIYEYNEE
+293 VADSDGYIYEYNED

-312 MFGGRDDGRQRI
+312 MFGGRDDGRQRV

-333 AVDSADRIYLLDS
+333 AVDEDDRIYLLDS

-374 YTASKEPL
+374 YTQSKEPL

-397 AMGRAYLQEENYTEA
+397 AMGHAYLQEENYEQA
-412 LKYFKLAKNFDG
+412 LKYFRLAKSFEG
-424 YSDAYW
+424 YSDAFW

-439 YLFPVLAIIVILAA
+439 YLVAAVLAIAAVIVLIRGGKSL
-453 AIHMYRNWKRK
+453 YRK
-464 KQAGS
+464 KYANRATTQTG
-469 MEQAGRKES
+469 EHILLG
-478 VLAAQLKYSLYF
+478 QLRYSLYF
-490 MRHPLDGCYGV
+490 MRHPIDGCYGV
-501 KREGKASY
+501 KKEGKNSWW
-509 LCANILLAAF
+509 CANILLGTF
-519 ILLSIIEKYFSGFLV
+519 ILISILEKYCSGFLV
-534 KTVREGRYDLV
+534 KTVREGRYDLI
-545 TDIGSVLII
+545 TDIGKVLVI
-554 FIGLTLCNY
+554 FIGLTACNY

-568 NEGEAFFKEL
+568 HEGEGFFKDL

-587 PFIVM
+587 PYIVI
-592 KPFVVII
+592 KPFVILL

-604 YNEVFLITF
+604 YNEVFLISF
-613 ANIIMWVWVVV
+613 ANIIVWTWVVI
-624 LVLLT
+624 LILLT
-629 IKEIN
+629 LKEIN

-643 AIALTAFTVLIM
+643 ALAITAFTVLILT
-655 ALLISIIY
+655 LLVCIIY
-663 VLFKQV
+663 VLFSQV

>member
-1 MIKSMKKKQHHHIV
+1 MKKLRRIFAM
-15 KKLLLTI
+15 LL
-22 LCCCLA
+22 CLVMMA
-28 CGTVASAET
+28 GMTASAET

-59 LSAITKVGETSFV
+59 LAAITKVGETAFV
-72 TPVDMAISK
+72 SPMDMAIGK
-81 EGNLY
+81 DGNLY
-86 IADSGAH
+86 IADAGAH
-93 VILVSN
+93 VIMICSRD
-99 LEGEQVAVIGEG
+99 GEQVGSIGEG
-111 ILQTPTGVY
+111 VLQTPTGVY

-131 KDAKKVFVFDKAGNV
+131 KDAKKVFVFDAQGNV
-146 VAEYGKPDSP
+146 TAEYGKPDSP
-156 IYGNNMDFKPIKVVA
+156 IYGNSMDFKPTKVVA

-213 QMLQRLILTD
+213 QMIQRVILTD

-239 LHIDESG
+239 LHIDDTG

-255 KDMSLKKLNIAG
+255 KETSLKKLNIAG

-281 AAVTTGNYNNIF
+281 AAVTTGNYNNIL
-293 VADSDGYIYEYNEE
+293 VADSDGYIYEYNED

-312 MFGGRDDGRQRI
+312 MFGGRDDGRQRV

-333 AVDSADRIYLLDS
+333 AVDEDDRIYLLDS

-374 YTASKEPL
+374 YTQSKEPL

-397 AMGRAYLQEENYTEA
+397 AMGHAYLQEENYEQA
-412 LKYFKLAKNFDG
+412 LKYFRLAKSFEG
-424 YSDAYW
+424 YSDAFW

-439 YLFPVLAIIVILAA
+439 YLVAAVLAIAAVIVLIRGGKSL
-453 AIHMYRNWKRK
+453 YRK
-464 KQAGS
+464 KYANRPTTQTG
-469 MEQAGRKES
+469 EHILLG
-478 VLAAQLKYSLYF
+478 QLRYSLYF
-490 MRHPLDGCYGV
+490 MRHPMDGCYGV
-501 KREGKASY
+501 KKEGKNSWW
-509 LCANILLAAF
+509 CANILLGTF
-519 ILLSIIEKYFSGFLV
+519 ILISILEKYCSGFLV
-534 KTVREGRYDLV
+534 KTVREGRYDLI
-545 TDIGSVLII
+545 TDIGKVLVI
-554 FIGLTLCNY
+554 FIGLTACNY

-568 NEGEAFFKEL
+568 HEGEGFFKDL

-587 PFIVM
+587 PYIVI
-592 KPFVVII
+592 KPFVILL

-604 YNEVFLITF
+604 YNEVFLISF
-613 ANIIMWVWVVV
+613 ANIIVWTWVVI
-624 LVLLT
+624 LILLT
-629 IKEIN
+629 LKEIN

-643 AIALTAFTVLIM
+643 ALAITAFTVLILT
-655 ALLISIIY
+655 LLVCIIY
-663 VLFKQV
+663 VLFSQV

>member
-1 MIKSMKKKQHHHIV
+1 MKKLRRIFAM
-15 KKLLLTI
+15 LL
-22 LCCCLA
+22 CLVMMA
-28 CGTVASAET
+28 GMTASAET

-59 LSAITKVGETSFV
+59 LAAITKVGETAFIS
-72 TPVDMAISK
+72 PMDMAIGK
-81 EGNLY
+81 DGNLY
-86 IADSGAH
+86 IADAGAH
-93 VILVSN
+93 VILICSRD
-99 LEGEQVAVIGEG
+99 GEQVGSIGEG
-111 ILQTPTGVY
+111 VLQTPTGVY

-131 KDAKKVFVFDKAGNV
+131 KDAKKVFVFDAQGNV
-146 VAEYGKPDSP
+146 TAEYGKPDSP
-156 IYGNNMDFKPIKVVA
+156 IYGNSMDFKPTKVVA
-171 NKTGTMYII
+171 NKTGTMYVI

-213 QMLQRLILTD
+213 QMIQRVILTD

-239 LHIDESG
+239 LHIDDTG

-255 KDMSLKKLNIAG
+255 KETSLKKLNIAG

-281 AAVTTGNYNNIF
+281 AAVTTGNYNNIL
-293 VADSDGYIYEYNEE
+293 VADSDGYIYEYNED

-312 MFGGRDDGRQRI
+312 MFGGRDDGRQRV

-333 AVDSADRIYLLDS
+333 AVDEDDRIYLLDS

-374 YTASKEPL
+374 YTQSKEPL

-397 AMGRAYLQEENYTEA
+397 AMGHAYLQEENYEQA
-412 LKYFKLAKNFDG
+412 LKYFRLAKSFEG
-424 YSDAYW
+424 YSDAFW

-439 YLFPVLAIIVILAA
+439 YLVAAVLAIAAVIVLIRGGKSL
-453 AIHMYRNWKRK
+453 YRK
-464 KQAGS
+464 KYANRPTTQTG
-469 MEQAGRKES
+469 EHILLG
-478 VLAAQLKYSLYF
+478 QLRYSLYF
-490 MRHPLDGCYGV
+490 MRHPMDGCYGV
-501 KREGKASY
+501 KKEGKNSWW
-509 LCANILLAAF
+509 CANILLGTF
-519 ILLSIIEKYFSGFLV
+519 ILISILEKYCSGFLV
-534 KTVREGRYDLV
+534 KTVREGRYDLI
-545 TDIGSVLII
+545 TDIGKVLVI
-554 FIGLTLCNY
+554 FIGLTACNY

-568 NEGEAFFKEL
+568 HEGEGFFKDL

-587 PFIVM
+587 PYIVI
-592 KPFVVII
+592 KPFVILL

-604 YNEVFLITF
+604 YNEVFLISF
-613 ANIIMWVWVVV
+613 ANIIVWTWVVI
-624 LVLLT
+624 LILLT
-629 IKEIN
+629 LKEIN

-643 AIALTAFTVLIM
+643 ALAITAFTVLILT
-655 ALLISIIY
+655 LLVCIIY
-663 VLFKQV
+663 VLFSQV

>member
-1 MIKSMKKKQHHHIV
+1 MKKLRRIFAM
-15 KKLLLTI
+15 LL
-22 LCCCLA
+22 CLVMMA
-28 CGTVASAET
+28 GMTASAET

-59 LSAITKVGETSFV
+59 LAAITKVGETAFV
-72 TPVDMAISK
+72 SPMDMAIGK
-81 EGNLY
+81 DGNLY
-86 IADSGAH
+86 IADAGAH
-93 VILVSN
+93 VILICSRD
-99 LEGEQVAVIGEG
+99 GEQVGTIGEG

-131 KDAKKVFVFDKAGNV
+131 KDAKKVFVFDAQGNV
-146 VAEYGKPDSP
+146 TAEYGKPDSP
-156 IYGNNMDFKPIKVVA
+156 IYGNSMDFKPTKVVA

-213 QMLQRLILTD
+213 QMIQRVILTD

-239 LHIDESG
+239 LHIDDTG

-255 KDMSLKKLNIAG
+255 KETSLKKLNIAG

-281 AAVTTGNYNNIF
+281 AAVTTGNYNNIL
-293 VADSDGYIYEYNEE
+293 VADSDGYIYEYNED

-312 MFGGRDDGRQRI
+312 MFGGRDDGRQRV

-333 AVDSADRIYLLDS
+333 TVDEDDRIYLLDS

-374 YTASKEPL
+374 YTQSKEPL

-397 AMGRAYLQEENYTEA
+397 AMGHAYLQEENYEQA
-412 LKYFKLAKNFDG
+412 LKYFRLAKSFEG
-424 YSDAYW
+424 YSDAFW

-439 YLFPVLAIIVILAA
+439 YLVAAVLAIAAVIVLIRGGKSL
-453 AIHMYRNWKRK
+453 YRK
-464 KQAGS
+464 KYADHPATQTG
-469 MEQAGRKES
+469 EHILLG
-478 VLAAQLKYSLYF
+478 QLRYSLYF
-490 MRHPLDGCYGV
+490 MRHPMDGCYGV
-501 KREGKASY
+501 KKEGKNSWW
-509 LCANILLAAF
+509 CANILLGTF
-519 ILLSIIEKYFSGFLV
+519 ILISILEKYCSGFLV
-534 KTVREGRYDLV
+534 KTVREGRYDLI
-545 TDIGSVLII
+545 TDIGKVLVI
-554 FIGLTLCNY
+554 FIGLTACNY

-568 NEGEAFFKEL
+568 HEGEGFFKDL

-587 PFIVM
+587 PYIVI
-592 KPFVVII
+592 KPFVILL

-604 YNEVFLITF
+604 YNEVFLISF
-613 ANIIMWVWVVV
+613 ANIIVWTWVVI
-624 LVLLT
+624 LILLT
-629 IKEIN
+629 LKEIN

-643 AIALTAFTVLIM
+643 ALAITAFTVLILT
-655 ALLISIIY
+655 LLVCIIY
-663 VLFKQV
+663 VLFSQV

>member
-1 MIKSMKKKQHHHIV
+1 MKKLRRIFAM
-15 KKLLLTI
+15 LL
-22 LCCCLA
+22 CLVMMA
-28 CGTVASAET
+28 GMTVSAET

-42 TVDGYG
+42 TIDGYG

-59 LSAITKVGETSFV
+59 LAAITKVGETAFV
-72 TPVDMAISK
+72 SPMDMAIGK

-86 IADSGAH
+86 IADAGAH
-93 VILVSN
+93 VILICSR
-99 LEGEQVAVIGEG
+99 EGEQVGSIGEG

-131 KDAKKVFVFDKAGNV
+131 KDAKKVFVFDAQGNV
-146 VAEYGKPDSP
+146 TAEYGKPDSP
-156 IYGNNMDFKPIKVVA
+156 IYGNSMDFKPTKVVA

-213 QMLQRLILTD
+213 QMIQRVILTD

-239 LHIDESG
+239 LHIDDTG

-255 KDMSLKKLNIAG
+255 KDTSLKKLNIAG

-281 AAVTTGNYNNIF
+281 AAVSTGNYNNIL
-293 VADSDGYIYEYNEE
+293 VADSDGYIYEYNED

-312 MFGGRDDGRQRI
+312 MFGGRDDGIQRV

-333 AVDSADRIYLLDS
+333 AVDEDDRIYLLDS

-374 YTASKEPL
+374 YTQSKEPL

-397 AMGRAYLQEENYTEA
+397 AMGHAYLQEENYEQA
-412 LKYFKLAKNFDG
+412 LKYFRLAKSFEG
-424 YSDAYW
+424 YSDAFW

-439 YLFPVLAIIVILAA
+439 YLVAAVLAIAAVIVLIRGGKSL
-453 AIHMYRNWKRK
+453 YRK
-464 KQAGS
+464 KYADHPATQTG
-469 MEQAGRKES
+469 EHILWG
-478 VLAAQLKYSLYF
+478 QLRYSLYF
-490 MRHPLDGCYGV
+490 MRHPMDGCYGV
-501 KREGKASY
+501 KKEGKNSWW
-509 LCANILLAAF
+509 CANILLGTF
-519 ILLSIIEKYFSGFLV
+519 ILISILEKYCSGFLV
-534 KTVREGRYDLV
+534 KTVREGRYDLI
-545 TDIGSVLII
+545 TDIGKVLVI
-554 FIGLTLCNY
+554 FIGLTACNY

-568 NEGEAFFKEL
+568 NEGEGFFKDL

-587 PFIVM
+587 PYIVI
-592 KPFVVII
+592 KPFVILL

-613 ANIIMWVWVVV
+613 ANIIVWTWVVI
-624 LVLLT
+624 LILLT
-629 IKEIN
+629 LKEIN

-643 AIALTAFTVLIM
+643 ALAITAFTVLILT
-655 ALLISIIY
+655 LLVCIIY
-663 VLFKQV
+663 VLFSQV

>member
-1 MIKSMKKKQHHHIV
+1 MKKLRRIFAM
-15 KKLLLTI
+15 LL
-22 LCCCLA
+22 CLVMMA
-28 CGTVASAET
+28 GMTASAET

-59 LSAITKVGETSFV
+59 LAAITKVGETAFV
-72 TPVDMAISK
+72 SPMDMAIGK
-81 EGNLY
+81 DGNLY
-86 IADSGAH
+86 IADAGAH
-93 VILVSN
+93 VILICSRD
-99 LEGEQVAVIGEG
+99 GEQAGSIGEG

-131 KDAKKVFVFDKAGNV
+131 KDAKKVFVFDAQGNV
-146 VAEYGKPDSP
+146 TAEYGKPDSP
-156 IYGNNMDFKPIKVVA
+156 IYGNSMDFKPTKVVA

-213 QMLQRLILTD
+213 QMIQRVILTD

-239 LHIDESG
+239 LHVDDTG

-255 KDMSLKKLNIAG
+255 KETSLKKLNIAG

-281 AAVTTGNYNNIF
+281 AAVTTGNYNNIL
-293 VADSDGYIYEYNEE
+293 VADSDGYIYEYNED

-312 MFGGRDDGRQRI
+312 MFGGRDDGRQRV

-333 AVDSADRIYLLDS
+333 AVDEDDRIYLLDS

-374 YTASKEPL
+374 YTQSKEPL

-397 AMGRAYLQEENYTEA
+397 AMGHAYLQEENYEQA
-412 LKYFKLAKNFDG
+412 LKYFRLAKSFEG
-424 YSDAYW
+424 YSDAFW

-439 YLFPVLAIIVILAA
+439 YLVAAVLAIAAVIVLIRGGKSL
-453 AIHMYRNWKRK
+453 YRK
-464 KQAGS
+464 KYANHPTTQTG
-469 MEQAGRKES
+469 EHILLG
-478 VLAAQLKYSLYF
+478 QLRYSLYF
-490 MRHPLDGCYGV
+490 MRHPMDGCYGV
-501 KREGKASY
+501 KKEGKNSWW
-509 LCANILLAAF
+509 CANILLGTF
-519 ILLSIIEKYFSGFLV
+519 ILISILEKYCSGFLV
-534 KTVREGRYDLV
+534 KTVREGRYDLI
-545 TDIGSVLII
+545 TDIGKVLVI
-554 FIGLTLCNY
+554 FIGLTACNY

-568 NEGEAFFKEL
+568 HEGEGFFKDL

-587 PFIVM
+587 PYIVI
-592 KPFVVII
+592 KPFVILL

-604 YNEVFLITF
+604 YNEVFLISF
-613 ANIIMWVWVVV
+613 ANIIVWTWVVI
-624 LVLLT
+624 LILLT
-629 IKEIN
+629 LKEIN
-634 NFTVGETAK
+634 NFTVGQTAK
-643 AIALTAFTVLIM
+643 ALAITAFTVLILT
-655 ALLISIIY
+655 LLVCIIY
-663 VLFKQV
+663 VLFSQV

>member
-1 MIKSMKKKQHHHIV
+1 MKKLRRIFAM
-15 KKLLLTI
+15 LL
-22 LCCCLA
+22 CLVMMA
-28 CGTVASAET
+28 GMTASAET

-59 LSAITKVGETSFV
+59 LAAITKVGETAFV
-72 TPVDMAISK
+72 SPMDMAIGK
-81 EGNLY
+81 DGNLY
-86 IADSGAH
+86 IADAGAH
-93 VILVSN
+93 VILICSRD
-99 LEGEQVAVIGEG
+99 GEQVGSIGEG

-120 VTEDGTVYVAD
+120 VTEDGTVYAAD
-131 KDAKKVFVFDKAGNV
+131 KDAKKVFVFDAQGNV
-146 VAEYGKPDSP
+146 TAEYGKPDSP
-156 IYGNNMDFKPIKVVA
+156 IYGNSMDFKPTKVVA

-213 QMLQRLILTD
+213 QMIQRVILTD

-239 LHIDESG
+239 LHIDDTG

-255 KDMSLKKLNIAG
+255 KDTSLKKLNIAG

-281 AAVTTGNYNNIF
+281 AAVTTGNYNNIL
-293 VADSDGYIYEYNEE
+293 VADSDGYIYEYNED

-312 MFGGRDDGRQRI
+312 MFGGRDDGRQRV

-333 AVDSADRIYLLDS
+333 AVDEDDRIYLLDS

-374 YTASKEPL
+374 YTQSKEPL

-397 AMGRAYLQEENYTEA
+397 AMGHAYLQEENYEQA
-412 LKYFKLAKNFDG
+412 LKYFRLAKSFEG
-424 YSDAYW
+424 YSDAFW

-439 YLFPVLAIIVILAA
+439 YLVAAVLAIAAVIVLIRGGKSL
-453 AIHMYRNWKRK
+453 YRK
-464 KQAGS
+464 KYANRPTTQTG
-469 MEQAGRKES
+469 EHILLG
-478 VLAAQLKYSLYF
+478 QLRYSLYF
-490 MRHPLDGCYGV
+490 MRHPMDGCYGV
-501 KREGKASY
+501 KKEGKNSWW
-509 LCANILLAAF
+509 CANILLGTF
-519 ILLSIIEKYFSGFLV
+519 ILISILEKYCSGFLV
-534 KTVREGRYDLV
+534 KTVREGRYDLI
-545 TDIGSVLII
+545 TDIGKVLVI
-554 FIGLTLCNY
+554 FIGLTACNY

-568 NEGEAFFKEL
+568 HEGEGFFKDL

-587 PFIVM
+587 PYIVI
-592 KPFVVII
+592 KPFVILL

-604 YNEVFLITF
+604 YNEVFLISF
-613 ANIIMWVWVVV
+613 ANIIVWTWVVI
-624 LVLLT
+624 LILLT
-629 IKEIN
+629 LKEIN

-643 AIALTAFTVLIM
+643 ALAITAFTVLILT
-655 ALLISIIY
+655 LLVCIIY
-663 VLFKQV
+663 VLFSQV

>member
-1 MIKSMKKKQHHHIV
+1 M
-15 KKLLLTI
+15 
-22 LCCCLA
+22 
-28 CGTVASAET
+28 
-37 PYKTY
+37 
-42 TVDGYG
+42 
-48 YVLETQSAYNP
+48 
-59 LSAITKVGETSFV
+59 
-72 TPVDMAISK
+72 DMAIGK
-81 EGNLY
+81 DGNLY
-86 IADSGAH
+86 IADAGAH
-93 VILVSN
+93 VILICSRD
-99 LEGEQVAVIGEG
+99 GEQVGSIGEG

-131 KDAKKVFVFDKAGNV
+131 KDAKKVFVFDAQGNV
-146 VAEYGKPDSP
+146 TAEYGKPDSP
-156 IYGNNMDFKPIKVVA
+156 IYGNSMDFKPTKVVA

-213 QMLQRLILTD
+213 QMIQRVILTD

-239 LHIDESG
+239 LHIDDTG

-255 KDMSLKKLNIAG
+255 KETSLKKLNIAG

-281 AAVTTGNYNNIF
+281 AAVTTGNYNNIL
-293 VADSDGYIYEYNEE
+293 VADSDGYIYEYNED

-312 MFGGRDDGRQRI
+312 MFGGRDDGRQRV

-333 AVDSADRIYLLDS
+333 AVDEDDRIYLLDS

-374 YTASKEPL
+374 YTQSKEPL

-397 AMGRAYLQEENYTEA
+397 AMGHAYLQEENYEQA
-412 LKYFKLAKNFDG
+412 LKYFRLAKSFEG
-424 YSDAYW
+424 YSDAFW

-439 YLFPVLAIIVILAA
+439 YLVAAVLAIAAVIVLIRGGKSL
-453 AIHMYRNWKRK
+453 YRK
-464 KQAGS
+464 KYANRPTTQTG
-469 MEQAGRKES
+469 EHILLG
-478 VLAAQLKYSLYF
+478 QLRYSLYF
-490 MRHPLDGCYGV
+490 MRHPMDGCYGV
-501 KREGKASY
+501 KKEGKNSWW
-509 LCANILLAAF
+509 CANILLGTF
-519 ILLSIIEKYFSGFLV
+519 ILISILEKYCSGFLV
-534 KTVREGRYDLV
+534 KTVREGRYDLI
-545 TDIGSVLII
+545 TDIGKVLVI
-554 FIGLTLCNY
+554 FIGLTACNY

-568 NEGEAFFKEL
+568 HEGEGFFKDL

-587 PFIVM
+587 PYIVI
-592 KPFVVII
+592 KPFVILL

-604 YNEVFLITF
+604 YNEVFLISF
-613 ANIIMWVWVVV
+613 ANIIVWTWVVI
-624 LVLLT
+624 LILLT
-629 IKEIN
+629 LKEIN

-643 AIALTAFTVLIM
+643 ALAITAFTVLILT
-655 ALLISIIY
+655 LLVCIIY
-663 VLFKQV
+663 VLFSQV

>member
-1 MIKSMKKKQHHHIV
+1 MKKLRRIFAM
-15 KKLLLTI
+15 LL
-22 LCCCLA
+22 CLVMMA
-28 CGTVASAET
+28 GMTVSAET

-42 TVDGYG
+42 TIDGYG

-59 LSAITKVGETSFV
+59 LAAITKVGETAFV
-72 TPVDMAISK
+72 SPMDMAIGK

-86 IADSGAH
+86 IADAGAH
-93 VILVSN
+93 VILICSR
-99 LEGEQVAVIGEG
+99 EGEQVGSIGEG

-131 KDAKKVFVFDKAGNV
+131 KDAKKVFVFDAQGNV
-146 VAEYGKPDSP
+146 TAEYGKPDSP
-156 IYGNNMDFKPIKVVA
+156 IYGNSMDFKPTKVVA

-213 QMLQRLILTD
+213 QMIQRVILTD

-239 LHIDESG
+239 LHIDDTG

-255 KDMSLKKLNIAG
+255 KDTSLKKLNIAG

-281 AAVTTGNYNNIF
+281 AAVTTGNYNNIL
-293 VADSDGYIYEYNEE
+293 VADSDGYIYEYNED

-312 MFGGRDDGRQRI
+312 MFGGRDDGRQRV

-333 AVDSADRIYLLDS
+333 AVDEDDRIYLLDS

-374 YTASKEPL
+374 YTQSKEPL

-397 AMGRAYLQEENYTEA
+397 AMGHAYLQEENYEQA
-412 LKYFKLAKNFDG
+412 LKYFRLAKSFEG
-424 YSDAYW
+424 YSDAFW

-439 YLFPVLAIIVILAA
+439 YLVAAVLAIAAVIVLIRGGKSL
-453 AIHMYRNWKRK
+453 YRK
-464 KQAGS
+464 KYADHPATQTG
-469 MEQAGRKES
+469 EH
-478 VLAAQLKYSLYF
+478 VLWGQLRYSLYF
-490 MRHPLDGCYGV
+490 MRHPMDGCYGV
-501 KREGKASY
+501 KKEGKNSWW
-509 LCANILLAAF
+509 CANILLGTF
-519 ILLSIIEKYFSGFLV
+519 ILISILEKYCSGFLV
-534 KTVREGRYDLV
+534 KTVREGRYDLI
-545 TDIGSVLII
+545 TDIGKVLVI
-554 FIGLTLCNY
+554 FIGLTACNY

-568 NEGEAFFKEL
+568 NEGEGFFKDL

-587 PFIVM
+587 PYIVI
-592 KPFVVII
+592 KPFVILL

-613 ANIIMWVWVVV
+613 ANIIVWTWVVI
-624 LVLLT
+624 LILLT
-629 IKEIN
+629 LKEIN

-643 AIALTAFTVLIM
+643 ALAITAFTVLILT
-655 ALLISIIY
+655 LLVCIIY
-663 VLFKQV
+663 VLFSQV

>member
-1 MIKSMKKKQHHHIV
+1 MKKLRRIFAM
-15 KKLLLTI
+15 LL
-22 LCCCLA
+22 CLVMMA
-28 CGTVASAET
+28 GMTASAET

-59 LSAITKVGETSFV
+59 LAAITKVGETAFV
-72 TPVDMAISK
+72 SPMDMAIGK
-81 EGNLY
+81 DGNLY
-86 IADSGAH
+86 IADAGAH
-93 VILVSN
+93 VILICSRD
-99 LEGEQVAVIGEG
+99 GEQVGSIGEG

-131 KDAKKVFVFDKAGNV
+131 KDAKKVFVFDAQGNV
-146 VAEYGKPDSP
+146 TAEYGKPDSP
-156 IYGNNMDFKPIKVVA
+156 IYGNSMDFKPTKVVA

-213 QMLQRLILTD
+213 QMIQRVILTD

-239 LHIDESG
+239 LHIDDTG

-255 KDMSLKKLNIAG
+255 KETSLKKLNIAG

-281 AAVTTGNYNNIF
+281 AAVTTGNYNNIL
-293 VADSDGYIYEYNEE
+293 VADSDGYIYEYNED
-307 GELLF
+307 GEQLF
-312 MFGGRDDGRQRI
+312 MFGGRDDGRQRV

-333 AVDSADRIYLLDS
+333 AVDEDDRIYLLDS

-374 YTASKEPL
+374 YTQSKEPL

-397 AMGRAYLQEENYTEA
+397 AMGHAYLQEENYEQA
-412 LKYFKLAKNFDG
+412 LKYFRLAKSFEG
-424 YSDAYW
+424 YSDAFW

-439 YLFPVLAIIVILAA
+439 YLVAAVLAIAAVIVLIRGGKSL
-453 AIHMYRNWKRK
+453 YRK
-464 KQAGS
+464 KYANRPTTQTG
-469 MEQAGRKES
+469 EHILLG
-478 VLAAQLKYSLYF
+478 QLRYSLYF
-490 MRHPLDGCYGV
+490 MRHPMDGCYGV
-501 KREGKASY
+501 KKEGKNSWW
-509 LCANILLAAF
+509 CANILLGTF
-519 ILLSIIEKYFSGFLV
+519 ILISILEKYCSGFLV
-534 KTVREGRYDLV
+534 KTVREGRYDLI
-545 TDIGSVLII
+545 TDIGKVLVI
-554 FIGLTLCNY
+554 FIGLTACNY

-568 NEGEAFFKEL
+568 HEGEGFFKDL

-587 PFIVM
+587 PYIVI
-592 KPFVVII
+592 KPFVILL

-604 YNEVFLITF
+604 YNEVFLISF
-613 ANIIMWVWVVV
+613 ANIIVWTWVVI
-624 LVLLT
+624 LILLT
-629 IKEIN
+629 LKEIN

-643 AIALTAFTVLIM
+643 ALAITAFTVLILT
-655 ALLISIIY
+655 LLVCIIY
-663 VLFKQV
+663 VLFSQV

>member
-1 MIKSMKKKQHHHIV
+1 MKKFRRIFAM
-15 KKLLLTI
+15 LL
-22 LCCCLA
+22 CLVMMA
-28 CGTVASAET
+28 GMTAFAET

-42 TVDGYG
+42 TIDGYG

-59 LSAITKVGETSFV
+59 LAAITKVGETAFV
-72 TPVDMAISK
+72 SPMDMAIGK

-86 IADSGAH
+86 IADAGAH
-93 VILVSN
+93 VILICSR
-99 LEGEQVAVIGEG
+99 EGEQVGSIGEG

-131 KDAKKVFVFDKAGNV
+131 KDAKKVFVFDAQGNV
-146 VAEYGKPDSP
+146 TAEYGKPDSP
-156 IYGNNMDFKPIKVVA
+156 IYGNSMDFKPTKVVA

-213 QMLQRLILTD
+213 QMIQRMILTD

-239 LHIDESG
+239 LHIDDTG

-255 KDMSLKKLNIAG
+255 KDTSLKKLNIAG

-281 AAVTTGNYNNIF
+281 AAVTTGNYNNIL
-293 VADSDGYIYEYNEE
+293 VADSDGYIYEYNED

-312 MFGGRDDGRQRI
+312 MFGGRDDGRQRV

-333 AVDSADRIYLLDS
+333 AVDEDDRIYLLDS

-374 YTASKEPL
+374 YTQSKEPL

-397 AMGRAYLQEENYTEA
+397 AMGHAYLQEENYEQA
-412 LKYFKLAKNFDG
+412 LKYFRLAKSFEG
-424 YSDAYW
+424 YSDAFW

-439 YLFPVLAIIVILAA
+439 YLVAAVLAIAA
-453 AIHMYRNWKRK
+453 VVVLIRGGKSLYRK
-464 KQAGS
+464 KYADHPATQTG
-469 MEQAGRKES
+469 EHILWG
-478 VLAAQLKYSLYF
+478 QLRYSLYF
-490 MRHPLDGCYGV
+490 MRHPMDGCYGV
-501 KREGKASY
+501 KKEGKNSWW
-509 LCANILLAAF
+509 CANILLCTF
-519 ILLSIIEKYFSGFLV
+519 ILISILEKYCSGFLV
-534 KTVREGRYDLV
+534 KTVREGRYDLI
-545 TDIGSVLII
+545 TDIGKVLVI
-554 FIGLTLCNY
+554 FIGLTACNY

-568 NEGEAFFKEL
+568 NEGEGFFKDL

-587 PFIVM
+587 PYIVI
-592 KPFVVII
+592 KPFVILL

-613 ANIIMWVWVVV
+613 ANIIVWTWVVI
-624 LVLLT
+624 LILLT
-629 IKEIN
+629 LKEIN

-643 AIALTAFTVLIM
+643 ALAITAFTVLILT
-655 ALLISIIY
+655 LLVCIIY
-663 VLFKQV
+663 VLFSQV

>member
-1 MIKSMKKKQHHHIV
+1 MKKLRRIFAM
-15 KKLLLTI
+15 LL
-22 LCCCLA
+22 CLVMMA
-28 CGTVASAET
+28 GMTVSAET

-42 TVDGYG
+42 TIDGYG

-59 LSAITKVGETSFV
+59 LAAITKVGETAFV
-72 TPVDMAISK
+72 SPMDMAIGK
-81 EGNLY
+81 DGNLY
-86 IADSGAH
+86 IADAGAH
-93 VILVSN
+93 VILICSRD
-99 LEGEQVAVIGEG
+99 GEQVGTIGEG

-131 KDAKKVFVFDKAGNV
+131 KDAKKVFVFDAQGNV
-146 VAEYGKPDSP
+146 TAEYGKPDSP
-156 IYGNNMDFKPIKVVA
+156 IYGNSMDFKPTKVVA

-213 QMLQRLILTD
+213 QMIQRVILTD

-239 LHIDESG
+239 LHIDDTG

-255 KDMSLKKLNIAG
+255 KETSLKKLNIAG

-281 AAVTTGNYNNIF
+281 AAVTTGNYNNIL
-293 VADSDGYIYEYNEE
+293 VADSDGYIYEYNED

-312 MFGGRDDGRQRI
+312 MFGGRDDGRQRV

-333 AVDSADRIYLLDS
+333 AVDEDDRIYLLDS

-361 LLHESLYLFSKGQ
+361 LLHEALYLFSKGQ
-374 YTASKEPL
+374 YTQSKEPL

-397 AMGRAYLQEENYTEA
+397 AMGHAYLQEENYEQA
-412 LKYFKLAKNFDG
+412 LKYFRLAKSFEG
-424 YSDAYW
+424 YSDAFW

-439 YLFPVLAIIVILAA
+439 YLVAAVLAIAAVIVLIRGGKSL
-453 AIHMYRNWKRK
+453 YRK
-464 KQAGS
+464 KYANRPTTQTG
-469 MEQAGRKES
+469 EHILLG
-478 VLAAQLKYSLYF
+478 QLRYSLYF
-490 MRHPLDGCYGV
+490 MRHPMDGCYGV
-501 KREGKASY
+501 KKEGKNSWW
-509 LCANILLAAF
+509 CANILLGTF
-519 ILLSIIEKYFSGFLV
+519 ILFSILEKYCSGFLV
-534 KTVREGRYDLV
+534 KTVREGRYDLI
-545 TDIGSVLII
+545 TDIGKVLVI
-554 FIGLTLCNY
+554 FIGLTACNY

-568 NEGEAFFKEL
+568 HEGEGFFKDL

-587 PFIVM
+587 PYIVI
-592 KPFVVII
+592 KPFVILL

-604 YNEVFLITF
+604 YNEVFLISF
-613 ANIIMWVWVVV
+613 ANIIVWTWVVI
-624 LVLLT
+624 LILLT
-629 IKEIN
+629 LKEIN

-643 AIALTAFTVLIM
+643 ALAITAFTVLILT
-655 ALLISIIY
+655 LLVCIIY
-663 VLFKQV
+663 VLFSQV

>member
-1 MIKSMKKKQHHHIV
+1 MKKLRRIFAM
-15 KKLLLTI
+15 LL
-22 LCCCLA
+22 CLVMMA
-28 CGTVASAET
+28 GMTASAET

-59 LSAITKVGETSFV
+59 LAAITKVGETAFV
-72 TPVDMAISK
+72 SPMDMAIGK
-81 EGNLY
+81 DGNLY
-86 IADSGAH
+86 IADAGAH
-93 VILVSN
+93 VILICSRD
-99 LEGEQVAVIGEG
+99 GEQVGTIGEG

-131 KDAKKVFVFDKAGNV
+131 KDAKKVFVFDAQGNV
-146 VAEYGKPDSP
+146 TAEYGKPDSP
-156 IYGNNMDFKPIKVVA
+156 IYGNSMDFKPTKVVA

-213 QMLQRLILTD
+213 QMIQRVILTD

-239 LHIDESG
+239 LHIDDTG

-255 KDMSLKKLNIAG
+255 KETSLKKLNIAG

-281 AAVTTGNYNNIF
+281 AAVTTGNYNNIL
-293 VADSDGYIYEYNEE
+293 VADSDGYIYEYNED

-312 MFGGRDDGRQRI
+312 MFGGRDDGRQRV

-333 AVDSADRIYLLDS
+333 AVDEDDRIYLLDS

-374 YTASKEPL
+374 YTQSKEPL

-397 AMGRAYLQEENYTEA
+397 AMGHAYLQEENYEQA
-412 LKYFKLAKNFDG
+412 LKYFRLAKSFEG
-424 YSDAYW
+424 YSDAFW

-439 YLFPVLAIIVILAA
+439 YLVAAVLAIAAVIVLIRGGKFL
-453 AIHMYRNWKRK
+453 YRK
-464 KQAGS
+464 KYANRPTTQTG
-469 MEQAGRKES
+469 EHILLG
-478 VLAAQLKYSLYF
+478 QLRYSLYF
-490 MRHPLDGCYGV
+490 MRHPMDGCYGV
-501 KREGKASY
+501 KKEGKNSWW
-509 LCANILLAAF
+509 CANILLGTF
-519 ILLSIIEKYFSGFLV
+519 ILISILEKYCSGFLV
-534 KTVREGRYDLV
+534 KTVREGRYDLI
-545 TDIGSVLII
+545 TDIGKVLVI
-554 FIGLTLCNY
+554 FIGLTACNY

-568 NEGEAFFKEL
+568 HEGEGFFKDL

-587 PFIVM
+587 PYIVI
-592 KPFVVII
+592 KPFVILL

-604 YNEVFLITF
+604 YNEVFLISF
-613 ANIIMWVWVVV
+613 ANIIVWTWVVI
-624 LVLLT
+624 LILLT
-629 IKEIN
+629 LKEIN

-643 AIALTAFTVLIM
+643 ALAITAFTVLILT
-655 ALLISIIY
+655 LLVCIIY
-663 VLFKQV
+663 VLFSQV

>member
-1 MIKSMKKKQHHHIV
+1 MKKLRRIFAM
-15 KKLLLTI
+15 LL
-22 LCCCLA
+22 CLVMMA
-28 CGTVASAET
+28 GMTASAET

-59 LSAITKVGETSFV
+59 LAAITKVGETAFV
-72 TPVDMAISK
+72 APMDMAIGK
-81 EGNLY
+81 DGNLY
-86 IADSGAH
+86 IADAGAH
-93 VILVSN
+93 VILICSR
-99 LEGEQVAVIGEG
+99 EGEQIGSIGEG

-131 KDAKKVFVFDKAGNV
+131 KDAKKVVVFDAQGNV
-146 VAEYGKPDSP
+146 TAEYGKPDSP
-156 IYGNNMDFKPIKVVA
+156 IYGNSMDFKPTKVVA

-213 QMLQRLILTD
+213 QMIQRVILTD

-239 LHIDESG
+239 LHIDDTG

-255 KDMSLKKLNIAG
+255 KETSLKKLNIAG

-281 AAVTTGNYNNIF
+281 AAVTTGNYNNIL
-293 VADSDGYIYEYNEE
+293 VADSDGYIYEYNED

-312 MFGGRDDGRQRI
+312 MFGGRDDGRQRV

-333 AVDSADRIYLLDS
+333 AVDEDDRIYLLDS

-374 YTASKEPL
+374 YTQSKEPL

-397 AMGRAYLQEENYTEA
+397 AMGHAYLQEENYEQA
-412 LKYFKLAKNFDG
+412 LKYFRLAKSFEG
-424 YSDAYW
+424 YSDAFW

-439 YLFPVLAIIVILAA
+439 YLVAAVLAIAAVIVLIRGGKSL
-453 AIHMYRNWKRK
+453 YRK
-464 KQAGS
+464 KYANHPTTQTG
-469 MEQAGRKES
+469 EHILLG
-478 VLAAQLKYSLYF
+478 QLRYSLYF
-490 MRHPLDGCYGV
+490 MRHPMDGCYGV
-501 KREGKASY
+501 KKEGKNSWW
-509 LCANILLAAF
+509 CANILLGTF
-519 ILLSIIEKYFSGFLV
+519 ILISILEKYCSGFLV
-534 KTVREGRYDLV
+534 KTVREGRYDLI
-545 TDIGSVLII
+545 TDIGKVLVI
-554 FIGLTLCNY
+554 FIGLTACNY

-568 NEGEAFFKEL
+568 NEGEGFFKDL

-587 PFIVM
+587 PYIVI
-592 KPFVVII
+592 KPFVILL

-613 ANIIMWVWVVV
+613 ANIIVWTWVVI
-624 LVLLT
+624 LILLT
-629 IKEIN
+629 LKEIN

-643 AIALTAFTVLIM
+643 ALAITAFTVLILT
-655 ALLISIIY
+655 LLVCIIY
-663 VLFKQV
+663 VLFSQV

>member
-1 MIKSMKKKQHHHIV
+1 MKKLRRIFAM
-15 KKLLLTI
+15 LL
-22 LCCCLA
+22 CLVMMA
-28 CGTVASAET
+28 GMTASAET

-59 LSAITKVGETSFV
+59 LAAITKVGETAFV
-72 TPVDMAISK
+72 SPMDMAIGK
-81 EGNLY
+81 DGNLY
-86 IADSGAH
+86 IADAGAH
-93 VILVSN
+93 VILICSRD
-99 LEGEQVAVIGEG
+99 GEQVGSIGEG
-111 ILQTPTGVY
+111 VLQTPTGVY
-120 VTEDGTVYVAD
+120 VTEDGTVYAAD
-131 KDAKKVFVFDKAGNV
+131 KDAKKVFVFDAQGNV
-146 VAEYGKPDSP
+146 TAEYGKPDSP
-156 IYGNNMDFKPIKVVA
+156 IYGNSMDFKPTKVVA

-213 QMLQRLILTD
+213 QMIQRVILTD

-239 LHIDESG
+239 LHIDDTG

-255 KDMSLKKLNIAG
+255 KETSLKKLNIAG

-281 AAVTTGNYNNIF
+281 AAVTTGNYNNIL
-293 VADSDGYIYEYNEE
+293 VADSDGYIYEYNED

-312 MFGGRDDGRQRI
+312 MFGGRDDGRQRV

-333 AVDSADRIYLLDS
+333 AVDEDDRIYLLDS

-374 YTASKEPL
+374 YTQSKEPL

-397 AMGRAYLQEENYTEA
+397 AMGHAYLQEENYEQA
-412 LKYFKLAKNFDG
+412 LKYFRLAKSFEG
-424 YSDAYW
+424 YSDAFW

-439 YLFPVLAIIVILAA
+439 YLVAAVLAIAVVIVLIRGGKSL
-453 AIHMYRNWKRK
+453 YRK
-464 KQAGS
+464 KYANRPTTQTG
-469 MEQAGRKES
+469 EHILLG
-478 VLAAQLKYSLYF
+478 QLRYSLYF
-490 MRHPLDGCYGV
+490 MRHPMDGCYGV
-501 KREGKASY
+501 KKEGKNSWW
-509 LCANILLAAF
+509 CANILLGTF
-519 ILLSIIEKYFSGFLV
+519 ILISILEKYCSGFLV
-534 KTVREGRYDLV
+534 KTVREGRYDLI
-545 TDIGSVLII
+545 TDIGKVLVI
-554 FIGLTLCNY
+554 FIGLTACNY

-568 NEGEAFFKEL
+568 HEGEGFFKDL

-587 PFIVM
+587 PYIVI
-592 KPFVVII
+592 KPFVILL

-604 YNEVFLITF
+604 YNEVFLISF
-613 ANIIMWVWVVV
+613 ANIIVWTWVVI
-624 LVLLT
+624 LILLT
-629 IKEIN
+629 LKEIN

-643 AIALTAFTVLIM
+643 ALAITAFTVLILT
-655 ALLISIIY
+655 LLVCIIY
-663 VLFKQV
+663 VLFSQV

>member
-1 MIKSMKKKQHHHIV
+1 MKKLRRIFAM
-15 KKLLLTI
+15 LL
-22 LCCCLA
+22 CLVMMA
-28 CGTVASAET
+28 GMTASAET

-59 LSAITKVGETSFV
+59 LAAITKVGETAFV
-72 TPVDMAISK
+72 SPMDMAIGK
-81 EGNLY
+81 DGNLY
-86 IADSGAH
+86 IADAGAH
-93 VILVSN
+93 VILICSRD
-99 LEGEQVAVIGEG
+99 GEQVGSIGEG

-131 KDAKKVFVFDKAGNV
+131 KDAKKVFVFDAQGNV
-146 VAEYGKPDSP
+146 TAEYGKPDSP
-156 IYGNNMDFKPIKVVA
+156 IYGNSMDFKPTKVVA

-213 QMLQRLILTD
+213 QMIQRVILTD

-239 LHIDESG
+239 LHIDDTG

-255 KDMSLKKLNIAG
+255 KETSLKKLNIAG

-281 AAVTTGNYNNIF
+281 AAVTTGNYNNIL
-293 VADSDGYIYEYNEE
+293 VADSDGYINEYNED

-312 MFGGRDDGRQRI
+312 MFGGRDDGRQRV

-333 AVDSADRIYLLDS
+333 AVDEDDRIYLLDS

-374 YTASKEPL
+374 YTQSKEPL

-397 AMGRAYLQEENYTEA
+397 AMGHAYLQEENYEQA
-412 LKYFKLAKNFDG
+412 LKYFRLAKSFEG
-424 YSDAYW
+424 YSDAFW

-439 YLFPVLAIIVILAA
+439 YLVAAVLAIAAVIVLIRGGKSL
-453 AIHMYRNWKRK
+453 YRK
-464 KQAGS
+464 KYANRPTTQTG
-469 MEQAGRKES
+469 EHILLG
-478 VLAAQLKYSLYF
+478 QLRYSLYF
-490 MRHPLDGCYGV
+490 MRHPMDGCYGV
-501 KREGKASY
+501 KKEGKNSWW
-509 LCANILLAAF
+509 CANILLGTF
-519 ILLSIIEKYFSGFLV
+519 ILISILEKYCSGFLV
-534 KTVREGRYDLV
+534 KTVREGRYDLI
-545 TDIGSVLII
+545 TDIGKVLVI
-554 FIGLTLCNY
+554 FIGLTACNY

-568 NEGEAFFKEL
+568 HEGEGFFKDL

-587 PFIVM
+587 PYIVI
-592 KPFVVII
+592 KPFVILL

-604 YNEVFLITF
+604 YNEVFLISF
-613 ANIIMWVWVVV
+613 ANIIVWTWVVI
-624 LVLLT
+624 LILLT
-629 IKEIN
+629 LKEIN

-643 AIALTAFTVLIM
+643 ALAITAFTVLILT
-655 ALLISIIY
+655 LLVCIIY
-663 VLFKQV
+663 VLFSQV